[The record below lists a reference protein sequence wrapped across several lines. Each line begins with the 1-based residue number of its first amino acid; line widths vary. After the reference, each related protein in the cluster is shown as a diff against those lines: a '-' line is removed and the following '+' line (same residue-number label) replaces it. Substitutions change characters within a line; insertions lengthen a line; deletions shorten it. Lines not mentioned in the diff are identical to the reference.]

1 MATSGFLDEEQSYN
15 QAFHLL
21 DMFRDDIESA
31 VMRFNA
37 TSIA

>member
-1 MATSGFLDEEQSYN
+1 MSANGFLDEEQSYH

-21 DMFRDDIESA
+21 DMFKGEIEAA

>member
-1 MATSGFLDEEQSYN
+1 MSASVFLDDEQPFH

-21 DMFRDDIESA
+21 DMFRDEIEAA
-31 VMRFNA
+31 VVRFNA